1 MMNQS
6 VESAFADAEL
16 AIKKAEFI
24 FVNDDTADID
34 GLLFP
39 PVNELRYAGK
49 HLSEA
54 ACGNNP
60 EENYAK
66 AEHHCKR
73 ALYDALDASLLF
85 LLYKIDLFLLEYRGY
100 IVKKVIPEY
109 STIIIEVDRIREE
122 QSSTNDRDVEGTKTR
137 IARLEEIY
145 KKLKVHKADLDYLTH
160 RDSITS
166 QIIICVVIVVCLIGL
181 LLFLLFQST

>member
-6 VESAFADAEL
+6 VESAFAEAEL

-24 FVNDDTADID
+24 FVNDNTADID

-60 EENYAK
+60 EEHYAK

-85 LLYKIDLFLLEYRGY
+85 LLYKIDSFLLEYRGY
-100 IVKKVIPEY
+100 IVKKVLPDY
-109 STIIIEVDRIREE
+109 SAIADEVDRIREE
-122 QSSTNDRDVEGTKTR
+122 QALTNDRDVEGTQKR
-137 IARLEEIY
+137 IDSLEEIY
-145 KKLKVHKADLDYLTH
+145 KKLKTHKAELDYLTH
-160 RDSITS
+160 RDN
-166 QIIICVVIVVCLIGL
+166 IIVQAILYVTIALCFISLLI
-181 LLFLLFQST
+181 FLVTQGA